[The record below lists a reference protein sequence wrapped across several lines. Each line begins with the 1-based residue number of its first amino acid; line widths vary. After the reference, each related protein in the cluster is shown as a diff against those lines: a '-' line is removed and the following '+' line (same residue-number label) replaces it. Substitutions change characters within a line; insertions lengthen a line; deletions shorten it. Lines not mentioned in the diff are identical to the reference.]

1 MMIDDD
7 DVRRS
12 GIREGK
18 LGAEEWNGLEAIIS
32 THDRD
37 RHAREREREERVSC
51 ATGRGR
57 GEERDAHEDRIDR
70 PREAVRR

>member
-1 MMIDDD
+1 MVCVSMMIDDD

-18 LGAEEWNGLEAIIS
+18 LGAEEWNGLEAIVS

-37 RHAREREREERVSC
+37 RHARERERN
-51 ATGRGR
+51 G
-57 GEERDAHEDRIDR
+57 
-70 PREAVRR
+70 